1 MSRIHPTALVDP
13 AAKIGADVEIGPFCI
28 VGPDVEIGAG
38 SRLISNVRIEG
49 RVTLGAGN
57 EIHPGAVIGGLPQIK
72 NYAGARGEVRI
83 GAKNVF
89 RENVTINTGSSVG
102 VGVTT
107 IGDECYFMTGAHV
120 GHDCRVGDRT
130 TFANCATLGGHVV
143 IGSNVF
149 LGGLCAVHQ
158 FNRVG
163 DFAIIGGLTPMTADV
178 IPYGR
183 AAGNPVG
190 LAGLNMVGLKRSGL
204 PAETISRLKRTYMAI
219 FHGEGTFA
227 ERLERLEARTDL
239 SPEEERIR
247 SFLLADRRREICQPR
262 K

>member
-13 AAKIGADVEIGPFCI
+13 AARLGEDVEIGPFCI
-28 VGPDVEIGAG
+28 VGPAVALGART
-38 SRLISNVRIEG
+38 RLISSVRIDG
-49 RVTLGAGN
+49 DVTLGADN
-57 EIHPGAVIGGLPQIK
+57 EIHPGVVIGGAPQIK
-72 NYAGARGEVRI
+72 NYASANGAVRI
-83 GAKNVF
+83 GDRNVL
-89 RENVTINTGSSVG
+89 REGVTINAGSAIG
-102 VGVTT
+102 AGVT
-107 IGDECYFMTGAHV
+107 ILGDDCYLMIGAHI

-130 TFANCATLGGHVV
+130 IFANCATLGGHAQ

-163 DFAIIGGLTPMTADV
+163 DFAIVGGLTPMTADV

-204 PAETISRLKRTYMAI
+204 SAESISRLKRTYMAI

-227 ERLERLEARTDL
+227 ERLDALAARADL

-247 SFLLADRRREICQPR
+247 TFLLADRRREICQPR